1 MILELKPSD
10 ILYSQDSISK
20 QFSCGIRYI
29 GDTLDQLLID
39 SSYIQ
44 RIPNIQVVERNGT
57 LFSMDNRRLWVF
69 KKAEEFGCFEKIAVI
84 RTRKFN
90 RNKFTTKNGGTSI
103 RVRGDPG
110 GNIWK
115 TWSPVHIRDKHDYDD
130 LNKSSLRVQG
140 PHVRTNSRYKTNTMV
155 TSGNNGGHE
164 DGTRNAFYTS
174 YRYRTT
180 ETLLEDTD
188 NRNNTLRS
196 PDTDSYV
203 HRSLKGTSYS
213 KCVDKAMDKT
223 CNFTCTSKFSRKVM
237 DNEISG
243 SSSAGTGDGSRN
255 LNYDSGSRGDH
266 GGEIQKTRSPVNTRD
281 KHDDN
286 LNRSSLRVQGPPV
299 STYNRYK
306 TNTIVTSGKNDRN
319 EDNTSNAFYTSSRY
333 RITEHL
339 FEDIDD
345 RNTTLRSPDTDSYV
359 HGSLKGTSYSKC
371 VDEVMDKTRSY
382 VWEDSRKG
390 MENEISGS
398 SIPVTGTRS
407 RDLYSDSGSRG
418 DHGGETQITCSPVNT
433 RDKHDDNLNRS
444 SLRVQGPPVSTYN
457 IYKTNTIVTSGKNDR
472 NEDNTRNAFYTSY
485 RYRTAKPLLEDT
497 NNRNNTLISP
507 DTDLYVHGRL
517 DCSSNSKC
525 VEERMDKA
533 RSFPRTS
540 KYSRKVME
548 NETSG
553 SFSSVTG
560 AESRNLNSG
569 SGSRGDHGGEIQK
582 TWSPMYIKDKH
593 DYDDLNK
600 SSLRVHGPPGSTIS
614 RYKTNTMVT
623 SGYNG
628 GNEDDT
634 RNAFYTS
641 SRYRTTETLL
651 EDTDNRNNTLRSPDT
666 DSYVHRSLKGTSYSK
681 CVDEAMDKT
690 RSFPRTRKIME
701 NETSGSSLFVTGAGS
716 RDLNSNSGFRGNHE
730 GEIQKTR
737 PPVHER
743 DIHDGN
749 LNKSSIRVQGLHV
762 SRITRHVSNTLRS
775 PDTNSYVHGN
785 LKGSSN
791 SKCVDESLDKT
802 RYFTHTDSKQLVENK
817 TSGSF
822 TPVTDS
828 ISLVLNSDSGS
839 SSAYNQLKLDMI
851 KKMQRAK
858 ACLIN
863 SDKNECGTSL
873 QRSSAHRPSNQ
884 THERKTN
891 VFERYTF

>member
-1 MILELKPSD
+1 
-10 ILYSQDSISK
+10 
-20 QFSCGIRYI
+20 
-29 GDTLDQLLID
+29 
-39 SSYIQ
+39 
-44 RIPNIQVVERNGT
+44 
-57 LFSMDNRRLWVF
+57 
-69 KKAEEFGCFEKIAVI
+69 
-84 RTRKFN
+84 
-90 RNKFTTKNGGTSI
+90 
-103 RVRGDPG
+103 
-110 GNIWK
+110 
-115 TWSPVHIRDKHDYDD
+115 
-130 LNKSSLRVQG
+130 
-140 PHVRTNSRYKTNTMV
+140 
-155 TSGNNGGHE
+155 
-164 DGTRNAFYTS
+164 
-174 YRYRTT
+174 
-180 ETLLEDTD
+180 
-188 NRNNTLRS
+188 
-196 PDTDSYV
+196 
-203 HRSLKGTSYS
+203 
-213 KCVDKAMDKT
+213 
-223 CNFTCTSKFSRKVM
+223 
-237 DNEISG
+237 
-243 SSSAGTGDGSRN
+243 
-255 LNYDSGSRGDH
+255 
-266 GGEIQKTRSPVNTRD
+266 
-281 KHDDN
+281 
-286 LNRSSLRVQGPPV
+286 
-299 STYNRYK
+299 
-306 TNTIVTSGKNDRN
+306 
-319 EDNTSNAFYTSSRY
+319 
-333 RITEHL
+333 
-339 FEDIDD
+339 
-345 RNTTLRSPDTDSYV
+345 
-359 HGSLKGTSYSKC
+359 
-371 VDEVMDKTRSY
+371 
-382 VWEDSRKG
+382 
-390 MENEISGS
+390 
-398 SIPVTGTRS
+398 
-407 RDLYSDSGSRG
+407 
-418 DHGGETQITCSPVNT
+418 
-433 RDKHDDNLNRS
+433 
-444 SLRVQGPPVSTYN
+444 
-457 IYKTNTIVTSGKNDR
+457 
-472 NEDNTRNAFYTSY
+472 
-485 RYRTAKPLLEDT
+485 
-497 NNRNNTLISP
+497 
-507 DTDLYVHGRL
+507 
-517 DCSSNSKC
+517 
-525 VEERMDKA
+525 MDKA